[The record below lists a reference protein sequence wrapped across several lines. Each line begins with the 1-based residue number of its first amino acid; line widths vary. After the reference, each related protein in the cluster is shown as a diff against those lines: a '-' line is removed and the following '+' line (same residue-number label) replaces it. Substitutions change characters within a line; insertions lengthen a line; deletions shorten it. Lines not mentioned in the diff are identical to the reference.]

1 MEYQKKHPG
10 IFLSHMTELLS
21 RLRREPLLHF
31 LFIGAALFAYYDIVG
46 EGDNEAPP
54 KRIHVSGGEVA
65 QLAANFERTRM
76 RQPTQ
81 DELDAMVDSHVREE
95 IFYREAMAMG
105 LDQNDP
111 MVRRRM
117 RMKLE
122 FMLEDLSGQDAS
134 DEVLSDFLKQN
145 PDRFRDEAKITLRQ
159 VYLDPDRRPD
169 LENDAAQLLSRLN
182 AGDDPKSL
190 GDRTLAPR
198 IYQLAPRSEVA
209 RDFGDEFAR
218 EVASLPAGEWSG
230 PVYSPFGAHLVK
242 IDTHIDARLPELAE
256 IRDEVL
262 REYLAEKRE
271 QQKNLVYEKLREG
284 YEVTVE
290 PLNTG
295 GTGALSRAVAG
306 ETR

>member
-1 MEYQKKHPG
+1 
-10 IFLSHMTELLS
+10 MTQALS
-21 RLRREPLLHF
+21 RLWREPLLHF
-31 LFIGAALFAYYDIVG
+31 LLIGAALFLYYDIVG
-46 EGDNEAPP
+46 EGDSEAPP
-54 KRIHVSGGEVA
+54 KRILVNSGQVA
-65 QLAANFERTRM
+65 QLAANFERIRM

-81 DELDAMVDSHVREE
+81 EELDAMVESHVREE

-122 FMLEDLSGQDAS
+122 FMLEDLSGQDAG
-134 DEVLSDFLKQN
+134 DDVLSEFLKRN
-145 PDRFRDEAKITLRQ
+145 PERFRDETQVSFRQ
-159 VYLDPDRRPD
+159 VYLDPDRRPN
-169 LENDAAQLLSRLN
+169 LENDAGRLLSRLN
-182 AGDDPKSL
+182 DGNDPEAL

-198 IYQLAPRSEVA
+198 TYQLAPQSEVA

-218 EVASLPAGEWSG
+218 EIASLPAGEWSG

-242 IDTHIDARLPELAE
+242 IDARIDDRLPVLAE

-262 REYLAEKRE
+262 REYLAEKRG
-271 QQKNLVYEKLREG
+271 QQKNLAYEKLREG

-290 PLNTG
+290 PLNTAA
-295 GTGALSRAVAG
+295 TGVLSRAVAG

>member
-1 MEYQKKHPG
+1 
-10 IFLSHMTELLS
+10 MTQALS
-21 RLRREPLLHF
+21 RLWREPLLHF
-31 LFIGAALFAYYDIVG
+31 LLIGAALFLYYDIVG
-46 EGDNEAPP
+46 EGDSEAPP
-54 KRIHVSGGEVA
+54 KRILVNSGQVA
-65 QLAANFERTRM
+65 QLAANFERIRM

-81 DELDAMVDSHVREE
+81 EELDAMVESHVREE

-134 DEVLSDFLKQN
+134 DDVLSDFLKRD
-145 PDRFRDEAKITLRQ
+145 PDRFRDEAQITFRQ

-169 LENDAAQLLSRLN
+169 LENDATRLLSRLN
-182 AGDDPKSL
+182 GGSDPEAL
-190 GDRTLAPR
+190 GDRTLVPR
-198 IYQLAPRSEVA
+198 NYQLAPQSVIA
-209 RDFGDEFAR
+209 RDFGDAFAR

-242 IDTHIDARLPELAE
+242 IDARIDDRLPVLAE

-262 REYLAEKRE
+262 REYLAEKRG
-271 QQKNLVYEKLREG
+271 QQKNLAYEKLREG

-290 PLNTG
+290 PLNTAA
-295 GTGALSRAVAG
+295 TGVLSRAVAG